1 MNIWIEKRR
10 AETHSLFRTANGIEN
25 MRSSCALRP
34 GWNPLTIVLMVLG
47 FIVFWPLGLAIA
59 FYNIWGDQLLNG
71 VRDARDQWQR
81 SRWRRPVTDA
91 ARKMYQ
97 GRSGNEAFDA
107 YRERELKRL
116 EEERAKIDAMRAEF
130 DEFMQELRRA
140 RDQEEFD
147 RFMSRRNRGAS
158 A

>member
-1 MNIWIEKRR
+1 
-10 AETHSLFRTANGIEN
+10 

-34 GWNPLTIVLMVLG
+34 GWNPLTIILMVLG

-59 FYNIWGDQLLNG
+59 FYNIWGDQLLNS

-91 ARKMYQ
+91 ARTMCQ